1 MRDAVNALAME
12 GHIYYFGIPDDS
24 IYPFPMV
31 QFLRKNATLTSGLTL
46 DRRISLSRANDY
58 LRENPELATAYVT
71 HEFKLDDVQAA
82 FDMAVRPATGRLK
95 VVINAGDWA

>member
-31 QFLRKNATLTSGLTL
+31 QFLRKNASLTSGLTL

-58 LRENPELATAYVT
+58 LKANPELAAAYVT
-71 HEFKLDDVQAA
+71 NEFKVDDVQGA
-82 FDMAVRPATGRLK
+82 FELAVRPAIGRLK
-95 VVINAGDWA
+95 VVISAGE